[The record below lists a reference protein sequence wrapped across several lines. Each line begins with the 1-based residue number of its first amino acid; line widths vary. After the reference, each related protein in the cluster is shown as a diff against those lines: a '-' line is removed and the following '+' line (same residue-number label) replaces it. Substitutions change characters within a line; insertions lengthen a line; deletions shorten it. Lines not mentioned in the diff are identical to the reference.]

1 MLESVDWT
9 DLGSV
14 VERRVGSS
22 PTARTKATAGLLA
35 VAFICV
41 SGGMHEMRPYKKL
54 TIVCA
59 IISLFSLALC
69 LVLHYW
75 VACEEAEFWINV
87 CLALFGSAILTMLS
101 WFFTF
106 PLMVRAFVAHTI
118 AHGFWNSY
126 PRRTPHP
133 PHR

>member
-35 VAFICV
+35 AAFICV
-41 SGGMHEMRPYKKL
+41 CGGMHEMRPYKKL

-75 VACEEAEFWINV
+75 MACEEAEFWINV
-87 CLALFGSAILTMLS
+87 CLALFGSAILTML
-101 WFFTF
+101 
-106 PLMVRAFVAHTI
+106 
-118 AHGFWNSY
+118 NSLVFY
-126 PRRTPHP
+126 FHEKRTTLENFMYFSMP
-133 PHR
+133 